1 MEQRQGVALLTGDVA
16 AGFDTCPLCGNK
28 LASGAGGTDT
38 ASSSQGFDFGMSKGG
53 IEK

>member
-1 MEQRQGVALLTGDVA
+1 VEQRQGVALLTGDVV

-28 LASGAGGTDT
+28 LAPEQGTGT